1 MTNLGDSLKGAI
13 NASNLTFFFL
23 LFFFVYSVGRQ
34 FDFMESVV
42 ISVLLFLIVVFY
54 WAQIG
59 VIGKY

>member
-13 NASNLTFFFL
+13 NASSLTFFFL